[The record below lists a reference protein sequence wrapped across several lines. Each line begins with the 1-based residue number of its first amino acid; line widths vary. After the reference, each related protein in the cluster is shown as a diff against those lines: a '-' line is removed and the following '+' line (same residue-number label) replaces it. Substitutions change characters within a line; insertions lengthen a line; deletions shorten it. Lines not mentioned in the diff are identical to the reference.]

1 MMLPMSPALV
11 ILAAGMGSRYGGLKQ
26 IDPLGPNGET
36 ILDYSIYDAHRAG
49 FGQVVFII
57 RKDFADAFRARI
69 SQNSAVRSG
78 LEVRYV
84 MQDLHE
90 LPPGF
95 QAPTGREKPWGTT
108 HAVWCTRQ
116 AVDRPFA
123 VVNADDFYGADAFCQ
138 LHKFLTTTPA
148 FGHDYALVG
157 YRLGQTLSE
166 HGTVSRGV
174 CQVDAASQLVA
185 IDEQTALAPD
195 PTGGAVGKGPDGSV
209 VHFAAETVVSM
220 NCWALTPGIFP
231 QLESQFITFL
241 RARGNDLKSE
251 SYLPGV
257 VSKLVAA
264 NQASVRVLTTEA
276 RWCGITYQ
284 EDKPGVSAA
293 LKIMHAAG
301 EYPQFH

>member
-1 MMLPMSPALV
+1 MSPALV

-123 VVNADDFYGADAFCQ
+123 
-138 LHKFLTTTPA
+138 TTRWSATAWGKRCPNTARCHAVSARLMPPASWSPSTNKPPWLPTPPA
-148 FGHDYALVG
+148 A
-157 YRLGQTLSE
+157 RLE
-166 HGTVSRGV
+166 
-174 CQVDAASQLVA
+174 
-185 IDEQTALAPD
+185 
-195 PTGGAVGKGPDGSV
+195 KGPMAPS
-209 VHFAAETVVSM
+209 
-220 NCWALTPGIFP
+220 
-231 QLESQFITFL
+231 FIL
-241 RARGNDLKSE
+241 RRK
-251 SYLPGV
+251 P
-257 VSKLVAA
+257 
-264 NQASVRVLTTEA
+264 
-276 RWCGITYQ
+276 WC
-284 EDKPGVSAA
+284 P
-293 LKIMHAAG
+293 
-301 EYPQFH
+301 